1 MLLEIALTESHLA
14 SVLLDAIQERDREVP
29 GTSETVE
36 KKKTGDSVS
45 GRMRTG
51 LGQQH
56 QGAGKSYATVLLTYC
71 I

>member
-36 KKKTGDSVS
+36 KKTGDSVS